1 VEKKLSVII
10 PTLNA
15 EPFIE
20 EQLKGLLEQRLPP
33 DEIIVID
40 SSSEDRTCEIAE
52 SFGVTVER
60 ISRESFGH
68 GSTRNACAR
77 KSKGDILVFMSQ
89 DAVPA
94 HSRLLEWLISP
105 LGGDIAAS
113 YACHVPRSDSTP
125 PEVVARRF
133 NYPRKP
139 LIKSKADLP
148 TMGIKTFFFSNVCS
162 AIRRDCFEEV
172 GGFPEEI
179 VTNEDMIFAAKLIMR
194 GYKIAYVPQAR
205 VYHSH
210 NFGLMWQMK
219 RYFDIGSSLSTHRWI
234 VEYDQTEKE
243 GRRLLTEQ
251 LKYTLGKG
259 DFKWVP
265 YTILEG
271 AMKYTGFKLG
281 LSQERLPDGLK
292 KRLSLHRKYWE
303 NLRKEEKE

>member
-1 VEKKLSVII
+1 MDRKLSVII

-20 EQLKGLLEQRLPP
+20 DQLKGLLAQRLPP
-33 DEIIVID
+33 HEIIVID
-40 SSSEDRTCEIAE
+40 SSSDDRTCEIAE
-52 SFGVTVER
+52 SFGVTVR
-60 ISRESFGH
+60 KIPRESFGH
-68 GSTRNACAR
+68 GSTRNACAHE
-77 KSKGDILVFMSQ
+77 SSGEILVFMSQ

-94 HSRLLEWLISP
+94 HRRLLEWLISP
-105 LGGDIAAS
+105 LEGDVAAS
-113 YACHVPRSDSTP
+113 YACHVPRPGSNP

-139 LIKSKADLP
+139 LLKSKADLP

-162 AIRRDCFEEV
+162 AIRRDCFDEV

-210 NFGLMWQMK
+210 NFGLLWQMK

-251 LKYTLGKG
+251 LKHTLGKG
-259 DFKWVP
+259 ELRWVP

-281 LSQERLPDGLK
+281 LSQEKLPGNLRK
-292 KRLSLHRKYWE
+292 MLSLHRRYWE
-303 NLRKEEKE
+303 NQKKQEG